1 MNSQTLGP
9 IEAQLAARLAAAPV
23 VPLIGEN
30 DAARAIETA
39 RALAAGGLS
48 VIEVV
53 LRSSDAQ
60 KGMEAI
66 LAETEDL
73 IVGAG
78 TVLTL
83 DQAKSVVASGAQF
96 IVSPGLVDDIALYC
110 LDEGIPF
117 FPGTMT
123 AGEVQRAYALG
134 LRAVKFFPA
143 SLAGGVPMLKAFSAV
158 FSEMRFMPTGGV
170 SAGNLS
176 EFLALPSV
184 IACGGSWLTPK
195 AAVEAGDY
203 AAITRLASEAVS
215 IAQQR

>member
-1 MNSQTLGP
+1 MTQELSS
-9 IEAQLAARLAAAPV
+9 RLSNAPV

-30 DAARAIETA
+30 DAQKAVATA

-53 LRSSDAQ
+53 MRSADAQ
-60 KGMEAI
+60 AGMEAI

-83 DQAKSVVASGAQF
+83 DQAKSVRASGAEF
-96 IVSPGLVDDIALYC
+96 IVSPGLVDEIALYC
-110 LDEGIPF
+110 LGEGIPF

-134 LRAVKFFPA
+134 LREVKFFPA
-143 SLAGGVPMLKAFSAV
+143 SLAGGVPMLKALGSV
-158 FSEMRFMPTGGV
+158 FREMRFMPTGGV
-170 SAGNLS
+170 SANNLS
-176 EFLALPSV
+176 DFLALPSV
-184 IACGGSWLTPK
+184 LACGGSWLTPK
-195 AAVEAGDY
+195 DAVEAGDY
-203 AAITRLASEAVS
+203 ETITNLASEAVN
-215 IAQQR
+215 IARSAR